1 MRDILAVDDNKLNL
15 SVIKDSLSDSFNI
28 IPVNSGFMAIKYL
41 QKKIPDLIL
50 LDINMPLLDGK
61 ETLSLLKGNE
71 QWKKIPVMFL
81 TSDSSPQTEADCLAL
96 GADDFIPKPFVP
108 IVMKNRILRILE
120 LHDLRTDLEHQLSIK
135 TKQLERA
142 SLNSIMIIANII
154 DSKDKFASGHSVR
167 VALYAESIALKMGL
181 PKHEIQNLHFIAL
194 LHDIGKI
201 AVPDSIFTKSAKLTT
216 DEYDVI
222 KTHTVIG
229 AEILKDI
236 KLIPGVAEGSLYH
249 HEHYDGTG
257 YPQGLKGDNIPLAAR
272 IISIADAYDSMTSDR
287 VYRNKMNTA
296 EIIAEFERCLGT
308 QFDPEIGEI
317 FVSMLKEGFNASP
330 ELKTITVTS
339 DENNFMEESNMLL
352 NKVISEFTSTIK
364 KTATTDALTKLYNR
378 SFMEEKISEL
388 LRHSHKGALFIVDM
402 DNFKFVND
410 NFGHIMGDKILKT
423 FASTLLECISESDYA
438 GRLGGDEFI
447 IFFDNISSYQ
457 ILSMI
462 AKKIINTL
470 NDNLS
475 KILPEATTSVSMGI
489 ALAPDDGA
497 DYLTLYKNADR
508 ALYYIKENGKN
519 SFHFFRDRNAS
530 KKKPSSK
537 NADIATVHHIL
548 DGTVKDKNG
557 AYNVLYADFQKIYS
571 FISRYVDRKYS
582 VVQIILF
589 TLQSVSGYISSEIED
604 EAMTALKNAIVT
616 SLRSADVTTRYSSV
630 QHIVVLM
637 DSNIENGKKVAERI
651 INTYNTLYSNNKIK
665 ITYDIESIEPKNFEN
680 KHLEDF

>member
-167 VALYAESIALKMGL
+167 VALYAESIALKMGI
-181 PKHEIQNLHFIAL
+181 PKQEIQNLHFIAL

-402 DNFKFVND
+402 DNF
-410 NFGHIMGDKILKT
+410 
-423 FASTLLECISESDYA
+423 
-438 GRLGGDEFI
+438 
-447 IFFDNISSYQ
+447 
-457 ILSMI
+457 
-462 AKKIINTL
+462 
-470 NDNLS
+470 
-475 KILPEATTSVSMGI
+475 
-489 ALAPDDGA
+489 
-497 DYLTLYKNADR
+497 
-508 ALYYIKENGKN
+508 
-519 SFHFFRDRNAS
+519 
-530 KKKPSSK
+530 
-537 NADIATVHHIL
+537 
-548 DGTVKDKNG
+548 
-557 AYNVLYADFQKIYS
+557 
-571 FISRYVDRKYS
+571 
-582 VVQIILF
+582 
-589 TLQSVSGYISSEIED
+589 
-604 EAMTALKNAIVT
+604 
-616 SLRSADVTTRYSSV
+616 
-630 QHIVVLM
+630 
-637 DSNIENGKKVAERI
+637 
-651 INTYNTLYSNNKIK
+651 
-665 ITYDIESIEPKNFEN
+665 
-680 KHLEDF
+680 